1 MSQCLRSLTT
11 KTTKKKDDAMD
22 TMTPSQIG
30 KVQEI
35 VGAACRKAGLPSASV
50 QHVLEHQGGQLTT
63 EILAV
68 LRRFVEAVSSLIV
81 RVVTG
86 VNRSLSPQQAL
97 DATGRKQY
105 IDREVV
111 EAMPRGEGDDK
122 EVIFFQVGRNISDDD
137 LEKEYEKLGFKPAD
151 TYSLVKVNQ
160 DDPAFADAKPN
171 CTHWKDESGRWCYIA
186 FSRWD
191 DDGRNV
197 RVNRNDCRWGG
208 RWWFAGV
215 RK

>member
-1 MSQCLRSLTT
+1 MRSLTT

-111 EAMPRGEGDDK
+111 EAMPRGEGDDR

-151 TYSLVKVNQ
+151 TYSLAKVNQ
-160 DDPAFADAKPN
+160 DDPAFADARPN
-171 CTHWKDESGRWCYIA
+171 GTHWKDESGRWCYIA
-186 FSRWD
+186 FHRWSD
-191 DDGRNV
+191 VGRYVSV
-197 RVNRNDCRWGG
+197 RRSGGDWGG
-208 RWWFAGV
+208 RWWFVGV